1 MAAGIG
7 SPLMANLI
15 LLGFAL
21 KFKKLFCD
29 YSLAESV
36 TKAISP
42 ERFRE
47 ANLNALQLGY
57 SAGDPEGD
65 E

>member
-1 MAAGIG
+1 
-7 SPLMANLI
+7 MANLI

-57 SAGDPEGD
+57 SASDPEGD
-65 E
+65 G